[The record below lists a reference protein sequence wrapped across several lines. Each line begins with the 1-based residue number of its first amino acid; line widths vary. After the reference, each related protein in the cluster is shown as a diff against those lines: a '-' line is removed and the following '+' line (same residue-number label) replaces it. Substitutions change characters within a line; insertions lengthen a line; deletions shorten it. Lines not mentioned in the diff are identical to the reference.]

1 MPRKKNIE
9 LGKISISKLTNTM
22 VEENDCLGVNL
33 VFNNPF
39 TDEQCEVL
47 RNRYKMSVND
57 TGTELSREVNNSWKG
72 LVMMLLTLSYFKSK
86 QRVLVDISSYSE
98 QWKYKRAHMQI
109 KNTHRK
115 DRVGR
120 WSLSVVPCY
129 YQLIPEPERT
139 KLHNKYALIKYG
151 TDEYMKALELPNG
164 KAILT
169 KRKEMEREENYKK
182 EIVKISKE
190 QATHYKELLNSG
202 DLEQIRRE
210 QFIEQIPGPPN
221 MKPLYVTGRFE
232 ADSIIGSID
241 VFALMLDIDKKKSI
255 IRTEPSKPE
264 TLPHTY
270 SVYPVIC
277 KMNTIVTPYT

>member
-33 VFNNPF
+33 VFNTSF

-57 TGTELSREVNNSWKG
+57 TGTELSRNVNNSWKG
-72 LVMMLLTLSYFKSK
+72 LVMMMLTLGYFKC
-86 QRVLVDISSYSE
+86 RERILADISNYSA
-98 QWKYKRAHMQI
+98 QWEIRKRRMQLKDTYK
-109 KNTHRK
+109 K

-120 WSLSVVPCY
+120 WSLFVASAY
-129 YQLIPEPERT
+129 YQMIEEPNRT
-139 KLHNKYALIKYG
+139 ELHNKYALIEYS
-151 TDEYMKALELPNG
+151 TDEYMKALKSLNG
-164 KAILT
+164 KAELN

-190 QATHYKELLNSG
+190 QATHYEELLKIGN
-202 DLEQIRRE
+202 LEQIRRE

-221 MKPLYVTGRFE
+221 MKPLYVKGSFG

-241 VFALMLDIDKKKSI
+241 VFAMLLDIDKKKSI
-255 IRTEPSKPE
+255 IRTAPSKPE

-270 SVYPVIC
+270 PVNPIIC
-277 KMNTIVTPYT
+277 KMDTIVTPYI

>member
-33 VFNNPF
+33 VFNTSF

-57 TGTELSREVNNSWKG
+57 TGTELSRNVNNSWKG
-72 LVMMLLTLSYFKSK
+72 LVMMMLTLGYFKC
-86 QRVLVDISSYSE
+86 RERILADISNYSA
-98 QWKYKRAHMQI
+98 QWEIRKRRMQL
-109 KNTHRK
+109 KNTYKK

-120 WSLSVVPCY
+120 WSLFVASAY
-129 YQLIPEPERT
+129 YQMIEEPERT
-139 KLHNKYALIKYG
+139 DLQNEYALIRYSVE
-151 TDEYMKALELPNG
+151 EYFASCKSSQYKAELN
-164 KAILT
+164 
-169 KRKEMEREENYKK
+169 KRKKIERDEKYKRR
-182 EIVKISKE
+182 IVEYSKKK
-190 QATHYKELLNSG
+190 AAHYEDLQNSG
-202 DLEQIRRE
+202 NLEQIRRE

-221 MKPLYVTGRFE
+221 MKPLYVKGSFG

-241 VFALMLDIDKKKSI
+241 VFAMLLDIDKKKSI
-255 IRTEPSKPE
+255 IRTAPSKPE

-270 SVYPVIC
+270 SVNPTIC
-277 KMNTIVTPYT
+277 KMDTIVTPYI